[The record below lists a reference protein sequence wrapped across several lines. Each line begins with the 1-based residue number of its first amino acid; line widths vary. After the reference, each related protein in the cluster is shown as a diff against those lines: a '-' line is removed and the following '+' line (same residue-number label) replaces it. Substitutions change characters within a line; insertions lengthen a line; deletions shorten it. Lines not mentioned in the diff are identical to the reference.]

1 MEQKMRKLN
10 LLSALI
16 FSLCSFSAFAQ
27 EFKPGYYGIAV
38 AGPTTETLGKVKL
51 GGNGYQIG
59 GGYEFNKNAA
69 LEVTYGNAIK
79 IETATSASS
88 VTYNMTS
95 LFINGVFRFPVNESF
110 IPLVTFGRV
119 SGTESIAVTG
129 TGTASSASATGARTV
144 YGAGFEIPLE
154 ARTSFRLNTQSTTSR
169 TNYATI
175 KSTTA
180 GLIYKF

>member
-1 MEQKMRKLN
+1 MKKMN
-10 LLSALI
+10 LLSALL
-16 FSLCSFSAFAQ
+16 LCVGFTAVSAQ

-38 AGPTTETLGKVKL
+38 AGPTTETLGAVKL

-79 IETATSASS
+79 IQTATSTSS
-88 VTYNMTS
+88 VNYNMTS
-95 LFINGVFRFPVNESF
+95 LFVNGLFRFPVSESLV
-110 IPLVTFGRV
+110 PLVSFGRV
-119 SGTESIAVTG
+119 SGTESISVTG
-129 TGTASSASATGARTV
+129 NGTASSASATGARTI

-154 ARTSFRLNTQSTTSR
+154 ARTSFRLHTQSTTSR

-180 GLIYKF
+180 GLIFKF

>member
-1 MEQKMRKLN
+1 MNQKIN
-10 LLSALI
+10 LISALL
-16 FSLCSFSAFAQ
+16 LCTGCLSVFAQ

-38 AGPTTETLGKVKL
+38 AGPTTETKGSVKL

-69 LEVTYGNAIK
+69 LEVTYGNAIR
-79 IETATSASS
+79 IQTATSSS
-88 VTYNMTS
+88 GVNYNLS
-95 LFINGVFRFPVNESF
+95 ELLINGVFRFPVSESF

-119 SGTESIAVTG
+119 SGTESLTVTG
-129 TGTASSASATGARTV
+129 SGTASSASATGARTV

-154 ARTSFRLNTQSTTSR
+154 SRTSFRLNTQSTTSK

-175 KSTTA
+175 KTTTA
-180 GLIYKF
+180 GLIFKF